1 MIIIKL
7 QRASATVLGLR
18 ALHYAALKGDETT
31 IEMLCL
37 HGAAVNEP
45 CIYGGNSALHLA
57 AQYGHY
63 SAVCLSVCLSHTQ
76 LLQGDFVPS
85 PQNSYQGSAHGRCW
99 GFRSPDPLSQ
109 PPLLDT
115 IQS

>member
-1 MIIIKL
+1 MC
-7 QRASATVLGLR
+7 VLGLR

-45 CIYGGNSALHLA
+45 SIYDGNSALHLA

-63 SAVCLSVCLSHTQ
+63 SAVSLSPSVSLSVSVCLSVCLSQITLAHTCRM
-76 LLQGDFVPS
+76 
-85 PQNSYQGSAHGRCW
+85 Y
-99 GFRSPDPLSQ
+99 
-109 PPLLDT
+109 
-115 IQS
+115 